1 MTIDLDRL
9 VDNVVALRQN
19 ANVRSFAAVLKAD
32 AYGHGAVAVG
42 RKLCQSGVVD
52 AFVVALVEE
61 GIELRQ
67 SGITLPILVAA
78 GNYAG
83 KAYVDVIAH
92 QLTPIVGSIEDLHG
106 FSDAAST
113 LGVDRVAVH
122 LEFDVGMARLGFQV
136 ESLPQLRRAVEGLDR
151 VAIAGMMGHPS
162 HAELPD
168 AIRTSEQE
176 TLLSSICD
184 VVVPDRAAKDC
195 PSSLMVHMANSSAL
209 TTSHRQDTFELARI
223 GLAIFGIQ
231 PVPSLP
237 LKGIKPILEWTADV
251 VALRTIAKGQ
261 TVGYDGK
268 WTALRTSRIATLA
281 VGYAD
286 GYPRSFSNRAEVLIE
301 GYRARVVGAVC
312 MDYTMIDITDI
323 PAADRIGA
331 RASLLGQ
338 GPSAPDVTEL
348 ALWADSISWEI
359 LSRIGTRVP
368 RSYLGAQ

>member
-1 MTIDLDRL
+1 MQTFVPSLPS
-9 VDNVVALRQN
+9 LRATHTGTEPWQWVESC
-19 ANVRSFAAVLKAD
+19 AKAVLSTP
-32 AYGHGAVAVG
+32 
-42 RKLCQSGVVD
+42 LL
-52 AFVVALVEE
+52 FALVEE

-209 TTSHRQDTFELARI
+209 TTSHRQTPSSSPASAL
-223 GLAIFGIQ
+223 
-231 PVPSLP
+231 PSL
-237 LKGIKPILEWTADV
+237 E
-251 VALRTIAKGQ
+251 
-261 TVGYDGK
+261 Y
-268 WTALRTSRIATLA
+268 S
-281 VGYAD
+281 
-286 GYPRSFSNRAEVLIE
+286 
-301 GYRARVVGAVC
+301 
-312 MDYTMIDITDI
+312 
-323 PAADRIGA
+323 
-331 RASLLGQ
+331 
-338 GPSAPDVTEL
+338 PSPPCL
-348 ALWADSISWEI
+348 
-359 LSRIGTRVP
+359 
-368 RSYLGAQ
+368 